1 MLRLRMRNSIN
12 TGTSTAPTYIEQTGA
27 ANPLNGISAGT
38 FSAPD
43 FVDLDSDGDLD
54 VVVGNFAGNLSYY
67 QNTGTSANPVYAQQ
81 TGAANPFNGI
91 DVGSRANSAFVDVD
105 FDGDLDAVVG
115 GADGKLK
122 YYKNTGSSLNPVY
135 SQQTGV
141 NNPFDNVLVAQG
153 SAPMFVDGDGDSDL
167 DLVIG
172 DSTGTLSYYQNTA
185 PVVDTLVSQTAGSV
199 TITDFNGGDSDDNL
213 TLTESAGTIII
224 SDLIETFQ
232 VAGAATLVDS
242 HTVSVVAASVTS
254 PIVINLAGGV
264 NTVIATTVTKDLM
277 INGGS
282 GYSTIKSGSGNDTIN
297 GGTGKSKIEGG
308 AGADNLDGG
317 SNDDDTVEY
326 TSSAAGV
333 TVDLSSSTASG
344 GDAQGDVIVNFEHIS
359 GSAQGDVL
367 TGDSNLNQIRG
378 RAGNDTIVGGG
389 GNDRLFGDEGN
400 DTIRGEDGNDYMRGG
415 AGADILDGG
424 ADIDTIYYIE
434 SLARVSVTLKDSG
447 IAGVGSG
454 GDAQGDTIF
463 NVENV
468 EGSDFSDNLT
478 GNTGNNKLIGGL
490 GDDAI
495 FGKGGNDKI
504 IGGQGADRLYGDAGN
519 DILQGGDGSDYIRG
533 GAGADIL
540 DGGADIDR
548 IYYLESSAGVEVIL
562 GEAGQS
568 GSGKGGDAQGDVIRN
583 IENVV
588 GSNLDDMLT
597 GNGTNNLLDGSMGND
612 LLWGEDGNDKL
623 IGGAGFDVLIGGM
636 GADSLTGGQGIDT
649 FVFFNLTDS
658 LLSSRDRIT
667 DLEIGTDSIFSLNV
681 VSTIDV
687 DQLGTVANLGET
699 AIRNLLTT
707 TVFEAD
713 TAATFTLGSS
723 TFLAINDSVAGFMAS
738 TDAVID
744 ITGYSGSLDDLSI
757 EASIAP

>member
-1 MLRLRMRNSIN
+1 MTTYIQLTGASNPLNGVDVGSFSVPVAADVNGDGNLDIVIGEQQGKLKLYLNIGSVASPIYSEQTGAANPFDAIDVGFSSVPTFADIDNDGDLDAIIGERNGTLKHYLN

-333 TVDLSSSTASG
+333 R
-344 GDAQGDVIVNFEHIS
+344 
-359 GSAQGDVL
+359 
-367 TGDSNLNQIRG
+367 DSQENNIPIRW
-378 RAGNDTIVGGG
+378 
-389 GNDRLFGDEGN
+389 EQ
-400 DTIRGEDGNDYMRGG
+400 E
-415 AGADILDGG
+415 
-424 ADIDTIYYIE
+424 
-434 SLARVSVTLKDSG
+434 
-447 IAGVGSG
+447 
-454 GDAQGDTIF
+454 Q
-463 NVENV
+463 
-468 EGSDFSDNLT
+468 
-478 GNTGNNKLIGGL
+478 
-490 GDDAI
+490 
-495 FGKGGNDKI
+495 
-504 IGGQGADRLYGDAGN
+504 
-519 DILQGGDGSDYIRG
+519 
-533 GAGADIL
+533 
-540 DGGADIDR
+540 
-548 IYYLESSAGVEVIL
+548 
-562 GEAGQS
+562 
-568 GSGKGGDAQGDVIRN
+568 
-583 IENVV
+583 
-588 GSNLDDMLT
+588 
-597 GNGTNNLLDGSMGND
+597 
-612 LLWGEDGNDKL
+612 W
-623 IGGAGFDVLIGGM
+623 
-636 GADSLTGGQGIDT
+636 
-649 FVFFNLTDS
+649 
-658 LLSSRDRIT
+658 
-667 DLEIGTDSIFSLNV
+667 
-681 VSTIDV
+681 
-687 DQLGTVANLGET
+687 
-699 AIRNLLTT
+699 
-707 TVFEAD
+707 
-713 TAATFTLGSS
+713 
-723 TFLAINDSVAGFMAS
+723 
-738 TDAVID
+738 
-744 ITGYSGSLDDLSI
+744 
-757 EASIAP
+757 